1 MLSQDHHV
9 EETPNQTYPPPHSYL
24 YKDGF
29 MYILAIL
36 VHLLLKDYFDLTKV
50 VFRYVE
56 NDLPEE
62 DDDTV
67 GTS

>member
-1 MLSQDHHV
+1 
-9 EETPNQTYPPPHSYL
+9 
-24 YKDGF
+24 
-29 MYILAIL
+29 MYIPAIL
-36 VHLLLKDYFDLTKV
+36 VHLQLKDYFDLTTV

-62 DDDTV
+62 DDDTA